1 MEKEL
6 LKNRIQLS
14 GYFNRAVLDLLR
26 SGGEWSAA
34 EITLRLMVSD
44 PRGIIRELRNKGYR
58 IPTPGKKA
66 YTADVTSVTGL
77 LNRMRWPGK
86 NEHKNELQTS

>member
-14 GYFNRAVLDLLR
+14 GRFNRAVLDLLR

-34 EITLRLMVSD
+34 EITLRFMVSD

-58 IPTPGKKA
+58 ITDTWQKGVHGGRYKRYRLIEPDEVAG
-66 YTADVTSVTGL
+66 
-77 LNRMRWPGK
+77 
-86 NEHKNELQTS
+86 